1 MKWLKRIVVALV
13 VALAVLAGISLLL
26 PSQVMVERTV
36 LIDAPQA
43 TVFAVLDGYRLFN
56 KWSPWADLDPN
67 AKYTYEGPDFGVGA
81 RMAWSGDEHVES
93 GSQTITASAP
103 YETIA
108 SKLQFV
114 PMGEAAARFALSREA
129 SATKVAW
136 GFEYRC
142 GVNPL
147 NRYMGLLMRRYIA
160 HDFDKGLGRLK
171 ALVESLPR
179 TDFAGL
185 EVEVADAGPVT
196 VAYVATSCAKDELEI
211 ARTIGASYMQIG
223 EFMKARGLRQVAAPI
238 TIDTRRDE
246 TAYVFDAAIPIDRV
260 PEGEVPADSPV
271 RVKTTYA
278 GKVLKVTHKGAYRD
292 LPRTYE
298 RLSAWAAAH
307 GYEPAAPPWNEYA
320 KDPGTTPEPELVTN
334 IYLPVS

>member
-1 MKWLKRIVVALV
+1 
-13 VALAVLAGISLLL
+13 
-26 PSQVMVERTV
+26 
-36 LIDAPQA
+36 
-43 TVFAVLDGYRLFN
+43 
-56 KWSPWADLDPN
+56 
-67 AKYTYEGPDFGVGA
+67 
-81 RMAWSGDEHVES
+81 MAWSGDEHVES

-103 YETIA
+103 YETIT

-136 GFEYRC
+136 GFEYQC
-142 GVNPL
+142 GANPL

-223 EFMKARGLRQVAAPI
+223 EFMKARALRQVAAPI